1 MSRVGRRPV
10 PIPDK
15 VSIEQVGDEVKVSG
29 PKGTLSRRL
38 PSVIAME
45 IAEGELRFQRPD
57 EKKETRSLHG
67 LSRALVANMI
77 EGVTVG
83 FAKELEIEGVGYRAD
98 ASKTTLTLVVGYSHS
113 VEMPI
118 PEGLS
123 VRVEGANR
131 IRVEGASREQ
141 VGQFAADVRSVR
153 PPEPYKGK
161 GIRYMGE
168 HIRRKVGKAGT
179 A

>member
-1 MSRVGRRPV
+1 
-10 PIPDK
+10 
-15 VSIEQVGDEVKVSG
+15 VKVSG

-45 IAEGELRFQRPD
+45 IGEGELCFQRPD
-57 EKKETRSLHG
+57 EKKESRSLHG

-77 EGVTVG
+77 QGVTVG
-83 FAKELEIEGVGYRAD
+83 FAKELQIEGVGYRAD
-98 ASKTTLTLVVGYSHS
+98 ANKTTLTLVVGYSHP
-113 VEMPI
+113 VEMPV
-118 PEGLS
+118 PAGLS
-123 VRVEGANR
+123 VSIEGTNR
-131 IRVEGASREQ
+131 IRVEGSNREH

-161 GIRYMGE
+161 GIRYVGE
-168 HIRRKVGKAGT
+168 RVRRKVGKAGT

>member
-1 MSRVGRRPV
+1 VSVERVG
-10 PIPDK
+10 D
-15 VSIEQVGDEVKVSG
+15 QVKVSG

-45 IAEGELRFQRPD
+45 IGEGELCFQRPD
-57 EKKETRSLHG
+57 EKKESRSLHG

-77 EGVTVG
+77 QGVTVG
-83 FAKELEIEGVGYRAD
+83 FAKELQIEGVGYRAD
-98 ASKTTLTLVVGYSHS
+98 ANKTTLTLVVGYSHP
-113 VEMPI
+113 VEMPV
-118 PEGLS
+118 PAGLS
-123 VRVEGANR
+123 VSIEGTNR
-131 IRVEGASREQ
+131 IRVEGSNREH

-161 GIRYMGE
+161 GIRYVGE
-168 HIRRKVGKAGT
+168 RVRRKVGKAGT